1 MSWLQAVDHGTLMEI
16 SDHRILMK
24 LTNHEPLIEQ
34 MYQKQ
39 PEHVTDPSAALM
51 VIGEPPVAST
61 AETTIATQGTQA
73 APGFGFAVTLF
84 GLFACALLVR
94 RHNK

>member
-1 MSWLQAVDHGTLMEI
+1 MASGGGPRDSNGTLFE
-16 SDHRILMK
+16 
-24 LTNHEPLIEQ
+24 
-34 MYQKQ
+34 KQ
-39 PEHVTDPSAALM
+39 PEHVTDPGAALM
-51 VIGEPPVAST
+51 VIGEPPVASP

-84 GLFACALLVR
+84 GLFACALLAR